1 MTINENKEIVRRYW
15 EGRFNERNYDVV
27 DEFFPPGSPDI
38 QRQKAWLDEYH
49 AAWGDTRVTLDQLIA
64 EDELVV
70 VHCTFEATH
79 VGEWEG
85 IAPTGKR
92 ITTRGMALCRLVDGM
107 IVEDE
112 VNYGEDLRAALAGAD
127 AAQ

>member
-1 MTINENKEIVRRYW
+1 V
-15 EGRFNERNYDVV
+15 
-27 DEFFPPGSPDI
+27 
-38 QRQKAWLDEYH
+38 A
-49 AAWGDTRVTLDQLIA
+49 
-64 EDELVV
+64 

-92 ITTRGMALCRLVDGM
+92 ITTRGMALCRLVDGK

-112 VNYGEDLRAALAGAD
+112 VNYGEDLRAALARAE
-127 AAQ
+127 AAH